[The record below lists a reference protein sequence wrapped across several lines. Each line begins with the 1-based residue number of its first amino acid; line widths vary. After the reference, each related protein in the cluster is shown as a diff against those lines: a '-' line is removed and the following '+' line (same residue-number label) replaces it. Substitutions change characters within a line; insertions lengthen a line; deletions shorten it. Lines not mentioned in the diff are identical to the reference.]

1 MVDILK
7 RKIIEVSTKGIT
19 FDRGY
24 DEFIFNC
31 RAKNLRPATIQF
43 YDNSIKSIYK
53 FIDPKMP
60 IRDITKATV
69 DSFIIGR
76 QNELDIKD
84 ITIHTYLRTLKA
96 ILYYFMK
103 VGYMEKFHIPLV
115 KYDKP
120 VIETYTNQFDDLV
133 QAGTVGLINAAN
145 KYNNELE
152 NKAGFITYAFQY
164 IKREIFSCVNG
175 RSEKEISNN
184 RLYNSCVSL
193 DVPIQEDNDIQL
205 RDTIESIDYGFE
217 NVEETIYIKQLREEL
232 ENAMLNNNT
241 LKEREILQLCYGW
254 DYQKAFTY
262 KEAAEVLKLNQNN
275 IPQIEFNAL
284 RKLRNS
290 TWGKEK
296 VKEYMR
302 DKVESIMENS
312 RYNQDKVIDKINL
325 IDKYFSGVI

>member
-1 MVDILK
+1 MSNEELVLLYQQGNIKALESL
-7 RKIIEVSTKGIT
+7 IEANEGIVKKLANK
-19 FDRGY
+19 
-24 DEFIFNC
+24 FNGI
-31 RAKNLRPATIQF
+31 N
-43 YDNSIKSIYK
+43 
-53 FIDPKMP
+53 KM
-60 IRDITKATV
+60 
-69 DSFIIGR
+69 
-76 QNELDIKD
+76 
-84 ITIHTYLRTLKA
+84 
-96 ILYYFMK
+96 
-103 VGYMEKFHIPLV
+103 
-115 KYDKP
+115 
-120 VIETYTNQFDDLV
+120 IEFDDLV
-133 QAGTVGLINAAN
+133 QAGIIGLINAAN

-152 NKAGFITYAFQY
+152 NKASFITYAFQY

-184 RLYNSCVSL
+184 KLYNSCVSL

-205 RDTIESIDYGFE
+205 KDTIESIDYGFE
-217 NVEETIYIKQLREEL
+217 NVEEKIYIKQLREEL
-232 ENAMLNNNT
+232 EDAMLDNNT

-254 DYQKAFTY
+254 NYQKIFTY
-262 KEAAEVLKLNQNN
+262 KEVAETLNISINS

-302 DKVESIMENS
+302 DKVESIMESS

>member
-1 MVDILK
+1 M
-7 RKIIEVSTKGIT
+7 IE
-19 FDRGY
+19 
-24 DEFIFNC
+24 
-31 RAKNLRPATIQF
+31 
-43 YDNSIKSIYK
+43 
-53 FIDPKMP
+53 
-60 IRDITKATV
+60 
-69 DSFIIGR
+69 
-76 QNELDIKD
+76 
-84 ITIHTYLRTLKA
+84 
-96 ILYYFMK
+96 
-103 VGYMEKFHIPLV
+103 
-115 KYDKP
+115 
-120 VIETYTNQFDDLV
+120 FDDLV
-133 QAGTVGLINAAN
+133 QAGIIGLINAAN

-152 NKAGFITYAFQY
+152 NKASFITYAFQY

-184 RLYNSCVSL
+184 KLYNSCVSL

-205 RDTIESIDYGFE
+205 KDTIESIDYGFE
-217 NVEETIYIKQLREEL
+217 NVEEKIYIKQLREEL
-232 ENAMLNNNT
+232 EDAMLDNNT

-254 DYQKAFTY
+254 NYQKIFTY
-262 KEAAEVLKLNQNN
+262 KEVAETLNISINS

-302 DKVESIMENS
+302 DKVESIMESS